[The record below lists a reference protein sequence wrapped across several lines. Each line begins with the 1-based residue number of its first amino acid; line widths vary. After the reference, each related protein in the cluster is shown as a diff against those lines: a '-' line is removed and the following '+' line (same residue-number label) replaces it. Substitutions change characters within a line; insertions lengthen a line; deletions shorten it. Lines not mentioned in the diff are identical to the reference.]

1 MPRNIQYIIALLVF
15 LIGPIIPAGAFQITD
30 VRYLTHP
37 DGLSSQRIFTI
48 IEDQYGAIWI
58 STKAGVDRYNGHS
71 IKNYT
76 LTGDFYFGD
85 MAGRTVRLFQ
95 DKRGYIW
102 AYDNTGRIYKYSP
115 IYDRFDQELKLGD
128 FIHESIMLNKYVRS
142 SDGKELF
149 GLTKGLYMKDK
160 SGSIKPAMK
169 GVVVNDMVEVGNTWF
184 IGTSSGLGVLKNG
197 RKVSMHP
204 SFKNTNIQTLLYD
217 KETAKLLIG
226 TFNDG
231 LRLMDMS
238 TQKVSHVNS
247 ENDIFTNPI
256 RSILKLNANTMAIG
270 IDGSGIYTVDLRN
283 NKVELLINSEDNNGF
298 SLHGNGIYAMLKD
311 RQGNL
316 WAGSYTGGVTHIALT
331 DSPSR
336 IITHERGNPN
346 SLANDNVNA
355 IAENVN
361 GDIWYATDRGVS
373 IFLKSGRWIH
383 ALNKYVG
390 VTLCSSE
397 NGNMLLG
404 TYGEG
409 IFVLD
414 KNGRVLKLLNKQSGN
429 LTSNYIFSIKK
440 DHSGNYWVGALDGE
454 LMNLDGNGKLKQRYP
469 VNLVLSVTVIDDY
482 RIAAATVDGF
492 YIIDKNKHTAERY
505 ASSQEQIRNNVS
517 AYIIPMLFN
526 ANGTVWLGT
535 EGGGLNLY
543 NIKTRK
549 ILRSYKTSDGLPSN
563 DIYSLQSD
571 SQGRLWVSTGNGV
584 AVINDSV
591 VLSLNYLK
599 GVEKEYNKSA
609 AIRLKNGD
617 FIFGGISGAVRLSP
631 SEINMINYPAPLRIT
646 GFVIDGISEE
656 KKDKL
661 MLAVHE
667 GLEKEQLTLAYK
679 QNTFTVNF
687 ESINLRYQDD
697 IAYRYILEGYDN
709 GWSYISVNGTA
720 IYKNVNPGK
729 YMLRIRSVRK
739 CDGSIIDE
747 KKVAI
752 SVSQPWWSSWWAW
765 IVYAV
770 LIVMTGYYIFRY
782 KWYQLQK
789 EHNEDKIRFFVNTAH
804 DIRTPVTLVMAPLDD
819 IRKEEKLSPN
829 ATYLLDV
836 ARQNIRK
843 LNTITT
849 QLMEFEKIDS
859 GNHLLKPNTIDLRD
873 ILLDEIGCFQDV
885 CDRKNINLS
894 LTLPDFPA
902 NILGD
907 NHLLEM
913 IFDNLISNACKYT
926 NSGGYIKVVLS
937 ATKNKVTAEIIDSG
951 IGIPQSDHKYAF
963 FKVFRAQNAV
973 ETQEIGTGFGLI
985 QVKRIVKMLRGTI
998 DFKSVEGEG
1007 TTFTVNFKRV
1017 YDEAINSSRQSP
1029 VSSLSDNIDYVLSNT
1044 DDEPN
1049 HNKDITVLIV
1059 EDNDDLRQYLG
1070 KTFSSEYNVILMP
1083 TADDAL
1089 SYLSEE
1095 YPDLIIS
1102 DVMMPGTQ
1110 GDDFCRA
1117 VKNNPETAGI
1127 PVILLT
1133 AKAGHDSI
1141 VTGLQKGAD
1150 DYIAKPFS
1158 TEILKLKVRGAIEN
1172 RNRLRSYLIAQAVT
1186 QVTSD
1191 KADNQ
1196 IDHTDENK
1204 PEPELSGSDRK
1215 FMERITEIVVSNM
1228 SDTDFS
1234 IDILCREMA
1243 MSRTLLYGR
1252 LKSLTGKA
1260 PQEFIRILCLE
1271 RAADLLR
1278 QGMSVT
1284 DVAEATGFINAKY
1297 FSTIFKKH
1305 FGVQPSKFIEK
1316 G

>member
-1 MPRNIQYIIALLVF
+1 MSRNIQYLIVLLGLF
-15 LIGPIIPAGAFQITD
+15 IGPILPAWAFQITD
-30 VRYLTHP
+30 VRNLTHS
-37 DGLSSQRIFTI
+37 DGLSSQRIFSI

-58 STKAGVDRYNGHS
+58 SSKAGIDRYNGHS

-85 MAGRTVRLFQ
+85 MAGRTVRLLQ
-95 DKRGYIW
+95 DKQGDIW
-102 AYDNTGRIYKYSP
+102 AYDNTGHIYKYSP
-115 IYDRFDQELKLGD
+115 VYDRFNLDLKLGD
-128 FIHESIMLNKYVRS
+128 FIHESIMLNKYVRD
-142 SDGKELF
+142 SDEKELF
-149 GLTKGLYMKDK
+149 GLTQGLYIKDK
-160 SGSIKPAMK
+160 SGSIKPALT
-169 GVVVNDMVEVGNTWF
+169 GVVVNDLVEVDNTWF
-184 IGTSSGLGVLKNG
+184 IGTSSGIGVLTKG
-197 RKVSMHP
+197 RKITQLP
-204 SFKNTNIQTLLYD
+204 SFKNTNVQTLFYD
-217 KETAKLLIG
+217 KETGRLLVG

-231 LRLMDMS
+231 LWVMDMP

-256 RSILKLNANTMAIG
+256 RSILKLNANAMAIG
-270 IDGSGIYTVDLRN
+270 IDGSGIYTVDFRS
-283 NKVELLINSEDNNGF
+283 KRVELLINSEDNNGF

-336 IITHERGNPN
+336 LITHERANAN
-346 SLANDNVNA
+346 SLANDNVNS

-373 IFLKSGRWIH
+373 IFLQSGRWIH
-383 ALNKYVG
+383 ALSKYVG
-390 VTLCSSE
+390 VTLCPSE

-409 IFVLD
+409 IFILD
-414 KNGRVLKLLNKQSGN
+414 RNGKVLKYLNKQSGS

-440 DHSGNYWVGALDGE
+440 DHSGDYWVGALDGE
-454 LMNLDGNGKLKQRYP
+454 LMNLDENGKLKNQYP
-469 VNLVLSVTVIDDY
+469 VNLVLSIGIIDDSH
-482 RIAAATVDGF
+482 IAAATVDGF
-492 YIIDKNKHTAERY
+492 YIINKNKHTVERY
-505 ASSQEQIRNNVS
+505 ASSQEQIHNNIS

-526 ANGTVWLGT
+526 ADGTVWLGT

-543 NIKTRK
+543 DIKERK
-549 ILRSYKTSDGLPSN
+549 ILRSYKSSDGLPSN
-563 DIYSLQSD
+563 DIYSLQTD
-571 SQGRLWVSTGNGV
+571 SQGRLWVSTGNGI
-584 AVINDSV
+584 AVIDDSV

-599 GVEKEYNKSA
+599 GVEKVYNKSA

-617 FIFGGISGAVRLSP
+617 FIFGGISGAVQLSP
-631 SEINMINYPAPLRIT
+631 SEINMVDYTAPLRIT
-646 GFVIDGISEE
+646 GFVIDGINEE
-656 KKDKL
+656 KKDEL
-661 MLAVHE
+661 MLSVYE
-667 GLEKEQLTLAYK
+667 GLEKGLLSLAFK

-687 ESINLRYQDD
+687 ESINLRYQED
-697 IAYRYILEGYDN
+697 IAYSYILEGYDN
-709 GWSYISVNGTA
+709 GWSEISVNGTA
-720 IYKNVNPGK
+720 IYKNVNPGE
-729 YMLRIRSVRK
+729 YLLRIRSIRK

-747 KKVAI
+747 KKVTI
-752 SVSQPWWSSWWAW
+752 SVSQPWWNSWWAW
-765 IVYAV
+765 IVYAA
-770 LIVMTGYYIFRY
+770 LIGMAAYFIFRY

-789 EHNEDKIRFFVNTAH
+789 QHNEDKIRFFVNAAH

-819 IRKEEKLSPN
+819 LRKEEQLSSN

-836 ARQNIRK
+836 ARQNISK

-849 QLMEFEKIDS
+849 QLLEFEKIDS
-859 GNHLLKPNTIDLRD
+859 GNHFTKPNAIDLRD
-873 ILLDEIGCFQDV
+873 VLQDEIGCFQDV

-894 LTLPDFPA
+894 LVLPDSPA
-902 NILGD
+902 CILGD
-907 NHLLEM
+907 NYLIEM
-913 IFDNLISNACKYT
+913 IFNNLISNACKYT
-926 NSGGYIKVVLS
+926 NSGGFIRVVLR
-937 ATKNKVTAEIIDSG
+937 ATKNKVTAEIIDNG

-963 FKVFRAQNAV
+963 FKVFRSQNAL

-998 DFKSVEGEG
+998 NFKSVEGGG
-1007 TTFTVNFKRV
+1007 TTFTVSFKRV
-1017 YDEAINSSRQSP
+1017 YDEAVSSSRQSP
-1029 VSSLSDNIDYVLSNT
+1029 VSNMSDNVDYPLLTID
-1044 DDEPN
+1044 DKPGR
-1049 HNKDITVLIV
+1049 NKDITVLIV

-1070 KTFSSEYNVILMP
+1070 KTFSQDYNVVLMP
-1083 TADDAL
+1083 TADEAL
-1089 SYLSEE
+1089 SYLSEQ

-1110 GDDFCRA
+1110 GDDFCRV
-1117 VKNNPETAGI
+1117 VKNNPDTAGI

-1133 AKAGHDSI
+1133 AKTGHDSI
-1141 VTGLQKGAD
+1141 VAGLQKGAD

-1186 QVTSD
+1186 QVMSD

-1196 IDHTDENK
+1196 INHTDENT
-1204 PEPELSGSDRK
+1204 PEPELSGNDQQ
-1215 FMERITEIVVSNM
+1215 FMQRITEVIVSNM
-1228 SDTDFS
+1228 SDTDFN

-1284 DVAEATGFINAKY
+1284 DVSEATGFINSKY
-1297 FSTIFKKH
+1297 FSTIFKKQ
-1305 FGVQPSKFIEK
+1305 FGIQPSKFIEK
-1316 G
+1316 E